1 MAGVSWRNVALNE
14 ADPAASPGSMVADI
28 PQLQAAGMLIVDQAA
43 TSGYTSP
50 IHWDILPQGYWR
62 EVKEAAT
69 QNWKSVG
76 EFVKT
81 LLIVAAAQVPLPGP
95 VVDPAALA
103 LQQQLAKQQQDHLL
117 RWRLSDSRLTRK
129 RLFTQRH
136 WRRFGADPLF
146 DIHPAK
152 VLMPVH
158 LCPELVAEDPD
169 TLTAQFGFKVIL
181 EFYDFLMRLIGE
193 DRASMEESKVQAAW
207 QDFQLRQSRDGV
219 EISAPNLYRWQR
231 SPSHLRR
238 CWHTTMGVPQGRESD
253 VPQGTYYTVDNY
265 AADEHWSSTDGE
277 IRKERVAGNIVPMQ
291 EHRKLQRVSAVG
303 VVAKERK
310 GIVKYRPLWD
320 YSRLVEFGVN
330 SRIDLDTEKFSSIK
344 DACALLR
351 PELWMAKLD
360 LTATYRSVPLAAI
373 HAGLPAEARA
383 AALQAACFAPNPQ
396 TAYSTGVR
404 SYVSFCISGRARG
417 FLERMLPAE
426 DDVLALWVVYMVTE
440 REVKLKTAKKYTSGV
455 QALHLQLGFE
465 WVLVRQ
471 RWAVH
476 AALQGCSRS
485 WDTTSKQTM
494 PLGFAEL
501 LLIAEVVKPHSFN
514 ENVVFSASTLCF
526 FTFFRKDNVSVEKAE
541 AWRQRGYLVRSD
553 VSLPDTVSA
562 DIRVWHSKTIQAGER
577 YHHLHLLHVPDSP
590 ICPKTPLHRVEDVCM
605 EDAKGKLKPLTHSIV
620 VGTVRKLVE
629 RVGLDPASYID
640 HSFRRGGNSSFQVA
654 VVSLGQGLGC

>member
-1 MAGVSWRNVALNE
+1 MGGE
-14 ADPAASPGSMVADI
+14 
-28 PQLQAAGMLIVDQAA
+28 
-43 TSGYTSP
+43 
-50 IHWDILPQGYWR
+50 
-62 EVKEAAT
+62 
-69 QNWKSVG
+69 SV
-76 EFVKT
+76 T
-81 LLIVAAAQVPLPGP
+81 HVP
-95 VVDPAALA
+95 
-103 LQQQLAKQQQDHLL
+103 
-117 RWRLSDSRLTRK
+117 RLV
-129 RLFTQRH
+129 Q
-136 WRRFGADPLF
+136 
-146 DIHPAK
+146 
-152 VLMPVH
+152 
-158 LCPELVAEDPD
+158 
-169 TLTAQFGFKVIL
+169 TAQFGFKVIL

-231 SPSHLRR
+231 SPSHL
-238 CWHTTMGVPQGRESD
+238 SD

-360 LTATYRSVPLAAI
+360 LTATYRSVPLAAMYWMAHGVSMGRRHSRRHAGPVRELGYARVVHAFHLWHREI
-373 HAGLPAEARA
+373 DERMRCHGVSSSHAGLPAEARA

-629 RVGLDPASYID
+629 RWFLSGRA
-640 HSFRRGGNSSFQVA
+640 
-654 VVSLGQGLGC
+654 